1 MSISMPSGLTITAP
15 EGAVC
20 GLYPNVPEKWNYF
33 DAIHPENAIPATS
46 VTTAD
51 GVTTYFYDGLEH
63 GLYHCAASLE
73 GYNAVCQLIHY
84 TAAKQVDMKLD
95 KLAGNGYEAGYVM
108 LNTQEFIHAQLTSEK
123 DTWGQEYARLFRTPQ
138 FLRQPGSAGR
148 HQQTTNEEMMDFI
161 AGLVGNH
168 DNMYVFSLGK
178 SPKYGFDMPLVLFTR
193 EDMTGKTLEQA
204 AAIIRSNGKPT
215 VQYTAQCH
223 SLEPTS
229 TEGALAMMLELC
241 GDYGKRVLD
250 SVDVYIVP
258 RINPDGAVEVTR
270 QSPTTGEDMNRDYL
284 RMNNAEIRMV
294 TGAYNLF
301 LPEVCVDGH
310 ERRHYVMVTDQSPCA
325 DMELQ
330 VGAGSLNHPAAMT
343 QLAMKIALTALE
355 KARELGLR
363 GRFYERFASAMGGS
377 AGSSYYGA
385 RNSLSFLVE
394 TPGQTHLGMSFM
406 ERRVM
411 AQYTLASTVID
422 YTASHPQQIM
432 DTVHASR
439 EHMVKTGAVYDEND
453 VIVLEHKKV
462 ETGTLTLP
470 LLNPITGEVIEQ
482 NHVEGYDEHV
492 EILRAR
498 PRATAY
504 LIPRGIDNE
513 DTILQIAA
521 CHAIGHDILPAGSVI
536 RVRRYGKGE
545 EGATLADEQAVC
557 FEQGAYVFAN
567 TVPSTV
573 LGAIMEPDFYG
584 DRKNMNLHSMGLI
597 EPDADGQFPLYR
609 YCHDLQDG
617 AVTAE

>member
-1 MSISMPSGLTITAP
+1 MSTSMCNGLTITAP
-15 EGAVC
+15 EGAAC
-20 GLYPNVPEKWNYF
+20 GLYPKVPEGWNYF
-33 DAIHPENAIPATS
+33 SAIHTENAIPATS

-51 GVTTYFYDGLEH
+51 GVASFFYEGLEP
-63 GLYHCAASLE
+63 GVYHYVVSLE
-73 GYNAVCQLIHY
+73 GHNDVCQVLHY
-84 TAAKQVDMKLD
+84 TGAKQVDVKPD

-108 LNTQEFIHAQLTSEK
+108 LNTQAFIDAQLPSEK

-138 FLRQPGSAGR
+138 FLRAPGSAGR

-161 AGLVGNH
+161 AGLDEKCAH
-168 DNMYVFSLGK
+168 MYVFSLGK
-178 SPKYGFDMPLVLFTR
+178 SPKYGFDMPLVLFTK

-204 AAIIRSNGKPT
+204 AAIIRANGKPT

-229 TEGALAMMLELC
+229 TEGALAMMMELC

-258 RINPDGAVEVTR
+258 RINLDGAVEVTR

-301 LPEVCVDGH
+301 APEVCVDGH
-310 ERRHYVMVTDQSPCA
+310 EKRHYLMVTDRSPCA
-325 DMELQ
+325 DMEVQ
-330 VGAGSLNHPAAMT
+330 VGAGSLNHPAEMT
-343 QLAMKIALTALE
+343 RLAMKIALTAIE
-355 KARELGLR
+355 TAQKRGLR

-394 TPGQTHLGMSFM
+394 TPGQTHLGMAFM

-411 AQYTLASTVID
+411 AQYTLACTVID
-422 YTASHPQQIM
+422 YTAANPRQIM

-439 EHMVKTGAVYDEND
+439 AHMVKTGAVYDEND
-453 VIVLEHKKV
+453 VIVLEHTKG
-462 ETGTLTLP
+462 ETGTLTMP
-470 LLNPITGEVIEQ
+470 VLNVLTGEVVEQ
-482 NHVEGYDEHV
+482 DHVEGYDEHV
-492 EILRAR
+492 GILRAR

-504 LIPRGIDNE
+504 LIPCGVDNE

-521 CHAIGHDILPAGSVI
+521 CHAIAHDTLSPGSVI
-536 RVRRYGKGE
+536 RVKQYGKGE
-545 EGATLADEQAVC
+545 EGVTLSDEQAVC
-557 FEQGAYVFAN
+557 FNQGAYVFPN

-584 DRKNMNLHSMGLI
+584 DRKNMNLYSMELM

-609 YCHDLQDG
+609 YCRDLKDG